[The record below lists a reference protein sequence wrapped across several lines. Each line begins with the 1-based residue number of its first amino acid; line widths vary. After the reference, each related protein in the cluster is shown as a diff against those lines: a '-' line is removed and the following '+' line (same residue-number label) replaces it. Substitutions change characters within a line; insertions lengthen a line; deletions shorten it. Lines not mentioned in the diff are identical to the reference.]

1 MNARND
7 VQRPSKLNLDHR
19 RVLAAG
25 RLQFAARVDFL
36 VARWLE
42 RCATNLES
50 SQRLA
55 RTPYRNSRIPKP
67 FIAFVLLALVSLVFA
82 GCDSGHDKEE
92 ARPKRPP
99 PTIKV
104 RYEPQ
109 TPGGERG
116 ALDSGSR
123 VGQKSWYAAWSKSD

>member
-7 VQRPSKLNLDHR
+7 VKRPSELNLVHR
-19 RVLAAG
+19 LVLAAG
-25 RLQFAARVDFL
+25 RLRFAARVDFL

-55 RTPYRNSRIPKP
+55 GTPYRNSRIPKP
-67 FIAFVLLALVSLVFA
+67 FIAFVVLALVSLVFA
-82 GCDSGHDKEE
+82 GCDSGHDKE
-92 ARPKRPP
+92 AAQPKRTPLI
-99 PTIKV
+99 IKV

-116 ALDSGSR
+116 VLDSGRR

>member
-7 VQRPSKLNLDHR
+7 VKRSFELKLDARH
-19 RVLAAG
+19 VLAAAG
-25 RLQFAARVDFL
+25 LRFAARVDFL

-42 RCATNLES
+42 RCATNSES
-50 SQRLA
+50 SQRLF
-55 RTPYRNSRIPKP
+55 RTPYRNSRVPKP

-92 ARPKRPP
+92 ARPKRLP

-104 RYEPQ
+104 RCEPQ
-109 TPGGERG
+109 TPDRSFVVWKAVAAGHWAR
-116 ALDSGSR
+116 SR
-123 VGQKSWYAAWSKSD
+123 MLNR